1 MTIKER
7 ESGGPFW
14 PEVDEIFAG
23 IDDSWDFFQQDVEE
37 FGFDSPPFDQE
48 AGSEQA
54 ADPIVD

>member
-1 MTIKER
+1 MTV
-7 ESGGPFW
+7 GM
-14 PEVDEIFAG
+14 
-23 IDDSWDFFQQDVEE
+23 DSELTIIHNAIINIHVLYRDFFQQDVEE